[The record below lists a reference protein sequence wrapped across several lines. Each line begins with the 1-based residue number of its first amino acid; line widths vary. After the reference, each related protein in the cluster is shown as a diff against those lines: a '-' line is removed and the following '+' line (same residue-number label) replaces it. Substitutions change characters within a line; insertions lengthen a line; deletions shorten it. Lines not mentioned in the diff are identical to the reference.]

1 MAERVSAVF
10 TKIRL
15 QLSKHYPSYAWL
27 KVWIS
32 ACNFVIVRT
41 NGNRFIEFELSN
53 ICNARCVFCP
63 YPDMLKSDKKFTHM
77 QADTLEKVKQ
87 MMPSFKGVL
96 VSFTPTTGDTLLH
109 PEWDQY
115 MKEILALKSV
125 NRATMF
131 TNAIELDADA
141 CKRLLAVM
149 EADREGKM
157 SQLYFSVGGYDAATY
172 KALYQVDRF
181 DKVVSNIRRFIE
193 DIHLKGKSIGVHI
206 HIKLTT
212 GAKEDLEKANKLFNP
227 GAYPFVYFSHSH
239 QYFSNDAYKRNA
251 LLDYYPSES
260 TDTSKACAYLKKTR
274 FAADGGVW
282 ADGCVISE
290 MPGDNSLRLGNVD
303 SGINVIEHERTRII
317 QDWEQNGLKPKPCQ
331 GCTMYRA

>member
-1 MAERVSAVF
+1 MAEQVSAIF

-15 QLSKHYPSYAWL
+15 QLSKQYPRYSWL
-27 KVWIS
+27 RPWLS

-41 NGNRFIEFELSN
+41 NGDRFIEFELSN

-63 YPDMLKSDKKFTHM
+63 YPEMLKSDKKFTHM

-87 MMPSFKGVL
+87 MMESFKGVL

-109 PEWDQY
+109 PEWDRY
-115 MKEILALKSV
+115 MKEIMTLKSV

-131 TNAIELDADA
+131 TNAIELDTEA
-141 CKRLLAVM
+141 CKRLLAVL
-149 EADREGKM
+149 EADKGGKM
-157 SQLYFSVGGYDAATY
+157 SQLYFSVGGYDKETY

-239 QYFSNDAYKRNA
+239 QYFSNDAYKRNV

-290 MPGDNSLRLGNVD
+290 MPGDHSLRLGNVD
-303 SGINVIEHERTRII
+303 SDLKMIEQERTRII
-317 QDWEQNGLKPKPCQ
+317 QDWEQKGVKPMPCR
-331 GCTMYRA
+331 GCTMYRT